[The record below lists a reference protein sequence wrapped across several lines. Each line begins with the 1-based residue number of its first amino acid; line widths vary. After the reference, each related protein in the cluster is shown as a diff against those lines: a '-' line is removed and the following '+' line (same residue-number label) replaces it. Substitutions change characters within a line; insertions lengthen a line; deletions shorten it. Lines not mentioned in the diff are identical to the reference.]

1 MCTSWGCLFGHF
13 TEVLTGM
20 DTHTERVCDKKRML
34 VTFIGPFGE
43 FEINGAENM
52 TVGGEKRG

>member
-13 TEVLTGM
+13 TDVLMGM
-20 DTHTERVCDKKRML
+20 DTHTDRVLAKKRML

-52 TVGGEKRG
+52 TVEGERGG

>member
-13 TEVLTGM
+13 TEVLMGM
-20 DTHTERVCDKKRML
+20 DTHTERVLAKKRML

-52 TVGGEKRG
+52 TVRGERGG

>member
-13 TEVLTGM
+13 TEVLMGM
-20 DTHTERVCDKKRML
+20 DTHTERVCAKKRML

-52 TVGGEKRG
+52 TVEG